1 MQWNVPEAALAAL
14 SAPVFQ
20 LVLTSGVGVLCAY
33 LWWRF
38 GKQHFGWWALAW
50 ALYALRLGAI
60 VTFLGTERP
69 IWLFWHQVT
78 TGWTAVGLLWAALV
92 FARRSRPAL
101 PYIVA
106 GVTFPLLWSWV
117 AIYRLDDFLLAAG
130 PAVAFL
136 SVATLWTGAVFFRHY
151 RSGGSGAALL
161 LATTFALWA
170 AHHLD
175 YPFLRGQGIWN
186 PWGYYIDIVLTLVTA
201 CGLLLLVQDDLRV
214 GIETLTD
221 LSGELQRAAGTEGLL
236 QDLMDRLLSLR
247 GVVGAALFRPGDGG
261 GALELRAGEARSWP
275 ETDGDPAFREAVRSA
290 LTRGQ
295 VLRFVRRRQADPPTA
310 DRFLTL
316 VPLSAKQPPGRVL
329 IVAADA
335 RDPFTALDD
344 RFLEAMGRQIETALE
359 RADLYGRLA
368 ERTTQLEALAVQMT
382 RQHEEERLRLSRDL
396 HDETAQVL
404 AALHLELG
412 SLRDELEGEAA
423 AGMDEALRLAG
434 EGIRSI
440 RAVTDWLRPP
450 LLDDLGLIVA
460 LQALIEDYRTDDRF
474 LIEAEFPEAIPDTT
488 LETELAVYRAL
499 QEGLANAARH
509 AQTDRVDVR
518 LAPEGDE
525 IVLTVRDFGRG
536 LPSTGSASGGTGIA
550 GVRER
555 LHGVGG
561 SLELDP
567 APGGGVRIVVRVPV
581 AEPAT
586 REVG

>member
-20 LVLTSGVGVLCAY
+20 LAITVGVGVLCAY

-38 GKQHFGWWALAW
+38 GKLHFGWWALAW

-69 IWLFWHQVT
+69 IWLFWHQVA

-106 GVTFPLLWSWV
+106 GVAFPLLWSWV

-136 SVATLWTGAVFFRHY
+136 SGATLWTGAVFFRHY
-151 RSGGSGAALL
+151 RRGGSGAALL
-161 LATTFALWA
+161 LASTFALWA

-214 GIETLTD
+214 GIETLSD
-221 LSGELQRAAGTEGLL
+221 LSGELQRAATPDGLL
-236 QDLMDRLLSLR
+236 QELMERVLSLR
-247 GVVGAALFRPGDGG
+247 GVVGAALYRQRERG
-261 GALELRAGEARSWP
+261 GAYEFRAGEARGWP
-275 ETDGDPAFREAVRSA
+275 QSGTDADFEAAAA
-290 LTRGQ
+290 LALARGQ
-295 VLRFVRRRQADPPTA
+295 VQRYTLRPRGEGSATE
-310 DRFLTL
+310 RFLTL
-316 VPLSAKQPPGRVL
+316 VPLAADGGVDRVL

-344 RFLEAMGRQIETALE
+344 RFLQALGRQIEAALE
-359 RADLYGRLA
+359 RADLHARLA
-368 ERTTQLEALAVQMT
+368 ERSSQLQALAVQMT
-382 RQHEEERLRLSRDL
+382 RQHEQERHRLSRDL

-412 SLRDELEGEAA
+412 SLRDELDGEAA
-423 AGMDEALRLAG
+423 EGMDTALRLAG

-440 RAVTDWLRPP
+440 REVTHWLRPP
-450 LLDDLGLIVA
+450 LLDDLGLLPA
-460 LQALIEDYRTDDRF
+460 LEALIDDYRSTGGF
-474 LIEAEFPEAIPDTT
+474 AIEADLPGRLPESTRD
-488 LETELAVYRAL
+488 TELTVYRAL

-509 AQTDRVDVR
+509 ARTDRVEVALRIEDDA
-518 LAPEGDE
+518 L
-525 IVLTVRDFGRG
+525 VLSVRDHGRG
-536 LPSTGSASGGTGIA
+536 LPAEGVTGGTGIA
-550 GVRER
+550 GLRER
-555 LHGVGG
+555 LHGIGG
-561 SLELDP
+561 AVALTAVPE
-567 APGGGVRIVVRVPV
+567 GGVLLLVRAPLSAQL
-581 AEPAT
+581 AEA
-586 REVG
+586 EE